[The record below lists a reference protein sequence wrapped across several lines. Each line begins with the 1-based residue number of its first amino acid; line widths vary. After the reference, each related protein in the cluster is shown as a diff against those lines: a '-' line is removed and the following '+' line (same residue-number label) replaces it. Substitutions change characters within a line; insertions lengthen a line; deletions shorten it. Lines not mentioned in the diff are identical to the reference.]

1 MKKILL
7 ATAALAILSGCT
19 DGKNDY
25 SVDLSTTTIAK
36 DSTTTL
42 VTNRFNDN
50 GIPEGTTC
58 DLNIQAYVN
67 SGSTVLEC
75 DGGTTDV
82 TGIAIGPATAPV
94 TNVNTTC
101 PAAAANSK
109 GYFKVNYSNC
119 DNNVGDKTLN
129 TSTFQ
134 FA

>member
-7 ATAALAILSGCT
+7 TTAALTILSGCT

-25 SVDLSTTTIAK
+25 SVDLNSTSITAGTPT
-36 DSTTTL
+36 SL
-42 VTNRFNDN
+42 VTNRHNDS

-109 GYFKVNYSNC
+109 GYFR
-119 DNNVGDKTLN
+119 
-129 TSTFQ
+129 
-134 FA
+134 